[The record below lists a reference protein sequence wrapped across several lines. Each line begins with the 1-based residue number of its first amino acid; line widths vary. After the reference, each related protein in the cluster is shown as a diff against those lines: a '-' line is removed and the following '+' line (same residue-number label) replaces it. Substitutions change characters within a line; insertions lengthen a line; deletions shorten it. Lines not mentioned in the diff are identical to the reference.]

1 MFVPRALRLKGI
13 KEPQKARKPPTEPP
27 IQDPDIEKVTAAL
40 KKTSTSHVSPQPE
53 HIDSKKAFSGPR
65 FTAPKVDEDYLAKLL
80 CGIELLFTDYAHQ
93 HEDGKRWLEKHYR
106 VVDGAEKCT
115 HYVPLTNSYI

>member
-13 KEPQKARKPPTEPP
+13 KEPQKARKPLTEPP
-27 IQDPDIEKVTAAL
+27 PQEADVENVTAAL
-40 KKTSTSHVSPQPE
+40 KKTSTSHVSLQPE
-53 HIDSKKAFSGPR
+53 RIDPMKAFSGPR
-65 FTAPKVDEDYLAKLL
+65 FTAPMVDEDYLAKLL

-106 VVDGAEKCT
+106 VVDDAEKCT
-115 HYVPLTNSYI
+115 PSVLFTNSHF